1 MSNVNPHIAA
11 ALISLSLC
19 MAGGCASERKVSMAE
34 VPEPVRAT
42 LEREAAGT
50 VTESEKETKNG
61 KVIYSFDVKR
71 DDGAWDVEIAED
83 GTLIGKEHE
92 KKHSSPVITAP

>member
-19 MAGGCASERKVSMAE
+19 MGGGCASERKVAMAE
-34 VPEPVRAT
+34 IPEPVRAT

-50 VTESEKETKNG
+50 VIESEKETKNG
-61 KVIYSFDVKR
+61 KVVYSFDVKR
-71 DDGAWDVEIAED
+71 EDGEWDVEIAED
-83 GTLIGKEHE
+83 GTLIGKEKE
-92 KKHSSPVITAP
+92 KQHDSPVNAAS